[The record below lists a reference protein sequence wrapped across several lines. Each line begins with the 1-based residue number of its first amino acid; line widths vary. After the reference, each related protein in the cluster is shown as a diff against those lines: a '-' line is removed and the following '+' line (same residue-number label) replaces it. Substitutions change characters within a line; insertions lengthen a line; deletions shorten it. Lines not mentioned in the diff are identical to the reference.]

1 MIADGADRLPAG
13 GCSPCKGRGSPWQ
26 CNHHIKKVKLEEDG
40 EGHEEDDEDHEEEDE
55 DHIKKV
61 KLEEDGEGEDLV
73 EREEEKG
80 GDDKKADGV
89 HYS

>member
-40 EGHEEDDEDHEEEDE
+40 EG
-55 DHIKKV
+55 
-61 KLEEDGEGEDLV
+61 EDLV

-80 GDDKKADGV
+80 GDDIIIDKEADGV
-89 HYS
+89 HEDEV